1 MRNCTSSRRA
11 LRPRLLPAP
20 QCQHQHTARSSFLS
34 VSGRQYSNKPTPW
47 TEEQATRVYNLGLGA
62 TSQMFGFSFAKL
74 ERRPP
79 ITFLVESN
87 RKVQALH
94 DSGGEIELIRNGVS
108 EVAWGFDVE
117 NVPESHYLSGAK
129 KFASARHVQ
138 LKTLVLETHQK
149 FSAETTL
156 NEEHMN
162 WSFDEIRF
170 QNFRRPVK
178 FLGDPADL
186 TYPLDSAL
194 RISGSA
200 VNSLGRPE
208 LKVVDNEEA
217 AKSSE
222 PIRNLIIT
230 LEPQYISTA
239 LNLLKHR
246 LRWDST
252 ILFIQKGMM
261 IQEMVNRDV
270 FPDPATR
277 PNYMIGT
284 FTHNVT
290 PLNHTTQNVNDPL
303 DYLIEQFVFSDNG
316 NPLNSRLTLNSD
328 SEALLTISPVIRFSE
343 ESERRYKER
352 MKNSVYLTDLLLSA
366 KKWLNTRFIEY
377 EAHRRLRYKVVA
389 YASIVHPMTVMFN
402 CYNRGVLGSD
412 PDRKHVFQTL
422 LNEAAAIIKHDDPQL
437 DYDTLSTFIAEQVTN
452 QGDHLSPMLV
462 RVARGKQTAIEWN
475 TGAIMKRGI
484 DLVSRGIP
492 GIPFPQMHLDILNL
506 VHLRGRQVVNDI
518 QDRLDEKA
526 KWQQEIYLQQH
537 EQQIR
542 LRDEGALLPSKED
555 LKLERKLLFQEK
567 RALRHDYGQRE
578 RRAAERRK
586 LNPLSASAPDFT
598 APKIG
603 LAMGNTSL
611 SLDKDRWETPD
622 KERWETGPMKLL
634 REAREM
640 RMKTMSD
647 TPDAS
652 ASSGVSEGAEAEKGE
667 TAPIKILRKA
677 RERRMKAVQ
686 DATAAVATASGG
698 VPSGGE
704 EEKVSV

>member
-1 MRNCTSSRRA
+1 
-11 LRPRLLPAP
+11 
-20 QCQHQHTARSSFLS
+20 
-34 VSGRQYSNKPTPW
+34 
-47 TEEQATRVYNLGLGA
+47 
-62 TSQMFGFSFAKL
+62 MFGFSFAKL
-74 ERRPP
+74 DRRPP

-87 RKVQALH
+87 RKVEALH
-94 DSGGEIELIRNGVS
+94 DSGGEIQLIRNGVS

-117 NVPESHYLSGAK
+117 NVPESHYMSGAK
-129 KFASARHVQ
+129 NFASARHVQ

-149 FSAETTL
+149 FSTETTL

-194 RISGSA
+194 RISGST

-222 PIRNLIIT
+222 PIRNLIVT
-230 LEPQYISTA
+230 LEPQYISAA

-270 FPDPATR
+270 FPDPARR
-277 PNYMIGT
+277 PSYMIGT
-284 FTHNVT
+284 FSHNVSPLKDTTHNVS
-290 PLNHTTQNVNDPL
+290 DPL
-303 DYLIEQFVFSDNG
+303 DYLIEQFVFWDKND
-316 NPLNSRLTLNSD
+316 PLNSRLSLTSH
-328 SEALLTISPVIRFSE
+328 SEALLTISPVIRFPE
-343 ESERRYKER
+343 ESERRFKER
-352 MKNSVYLTDLLLSA
+352 MKNSVYITDLLLSA
-366 KKWLNTRFIEY
+366 KKWLNTRLIDY
-377 EAHRRLRYKVVA
+377 ESHRRLRYKVVA

-422 LNEAAAIIKHDDPQL
+422 LNEAAAIIKHDDPLL
-437 DYDTLSTFIAEQVTN
+437 DYDTLSTYIAEQVTN
-452 QGDHLSPMLV
+452 QGDNISPMLV
-462 RVARGKQTAIEWN
+462 KVARGKQTAIEWN
-475 TGAIMKRGI
+475 TGAIMKRGM

-492 GIPFPQMHLDILNL
+492 GIPFPQMHLDVLNL
-506 VHLRGRQVVNDI
+506 VHLKGRQVVSDI

-537 EQQIR
+537 EQQMR

-567 RALRHDYGQRE
+567 RALRHDFGQRE
-578 RRAAERRK
+578 RRAAERRR

-611 SLDKDRWETPD
+611 GLDKDRWETPD

-640 RMKTMSD
+640 RMKTMPD

-652 ASSGVSEGAEAEKGE
+652 TSSGVSEGAEVEKGE

-704 EEKVSV
+704 EEKVSI